1 MFFAIVIVIALYLA
15 INVVYIYAVPVTE
28 MKGAVRMSEVA
39 TTALFGYQ
47 TSAWITAVITISIL
61 GALNVVTM
69 IGPRIYYAMARDG
82 VLFESLSHVHPRFG
96 TPTGAI
102 MLQAVWACFLILTNT
117 WGTLFTYVSVVI
129 TLFSAFTVGSVI
141 VLRYKRPDLK
151 RPYRLWGY
159 PIVPLL
165 FIVVHLLIVWGSIK
179 EKPIDSLSGFFIVAL
194 GIPIYFIWTLRGNRR
209 KQTSEIHMRNNQD
222 WKVGDWNSGVFA
234 FVICLLI
241 EIRGSM
247 AIRITKVY
255 TRTGDKGETAL
266 VGGKRVPKDSP
277 RIDAYGTIDELNSIV
292 GLARV
297 FNEEK
302 LNAGDAYRFLDLA
315 LRQIQ
320 DELFDLG
327 SELATPDDFSYDGM
341 YRVSEREVKK
351 LEELIDECQ
360 KELGPLKSFILPG
373 GGRIGAYLHQCRTVC
388 RRAEREILRLSR
400 AEPLSEWP
408 LKYVNRLSDL
418 FFVLSRWISKQTGD
432 QEYLWQRGLMEKP
445 KAKK

>member
-1 MFFAIVIVIALYLA
+1 MV
-15 INVVYIYAVPVTE
+15 
-28 MKGAVRMSEVA
+28 
-39 TTALFGYQ
+39 
-47 TSAWITAVITISIL
+47 
-61 GALNVVTM
+61 
-69 IGPRIYYAMARDG
+69 
-82 VLFESLSHVHPRFG
+82 
-96 TPTGAI
+96 
-102 MLQAVWACFLILTNT
+102 
-117 WGTLFTYVSVVI
+117 
-129 TLFSAFTVGSVI
+129 
-141 VLRYKRPDLK
+141 
-151 RPYRLWGY
+151 
-159 PIVPLL
+159 
-165 FIVVHLLIVWGSIK
+165 
-179 EKPIDSLSGFFIVAL
+179 
-194 GIPIYFIWTLRGNRR
+194 
-209 KQTSEIHMRNNQD
+209 
-222 WKVGDWNSGVFA
+222 
-234 FVICLLI
+234 
-241 EIRGSM
+241 
-247 AIRITKVY
+247 RITKVY

-277 RIDAYGTIDELNSIV
+277 RIDAYGTIDELNSVV

-302 LNAGDAYRFLDLA
+302 LNAGDAHRFLDLA

-327 SELATPDDFSYDGM
+327 SELATADNFSYDGM

-418 FFVLSRWISKQTGD
+418 LFVLSRWVSKNLGEP
-432 QEYLWQRGLMEKP
+432 EYLWERGLRGHERG
-445 KAKK
+445 